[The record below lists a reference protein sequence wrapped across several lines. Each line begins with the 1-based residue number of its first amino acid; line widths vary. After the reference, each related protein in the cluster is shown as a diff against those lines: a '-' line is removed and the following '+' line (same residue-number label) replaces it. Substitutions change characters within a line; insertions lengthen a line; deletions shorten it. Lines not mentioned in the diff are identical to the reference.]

1 MADELYFPETGLFD
15 IGHFKIGHFQFIP
28 MERTK
33 KTLNDPKIKR
43 ENPEARVTV
52 NGFKHHAQVK
62 VILEF
67 KVTSKLMLVWP
78 EITLERRNWC
88 IQVESMHVSWL
99 T

>member
-1 MADELYFPETGLFD
+1 MYGTLKVADIKGPMSYISLKTGIFD

-67 KVTSKLMLVWP
+67 KVTSELMLV
-78 EITLERRNWC
+78 
-88 IQVESMHVSWL
+88 
-99 T
+99 